1 MGLGPAFFVFV
12 VLARRWRREK
22 DPGTGWM
29 LMTSLDSAIE
39 ELIEPTV
46 ADLGYAVVRVR
57 LSGQQRARLQVMIER
72 LDEQPMDVDDCAE
85 VSRAIST
92 VLDVEDPISGS
103 YTLEV
108 SSPGIDRPLVRVADY
123 DRWAG
128 FAAKVEMEVPV
139 NGRRRFTGRLAGTEG
154 STIRLHTENG
164 DVVLPFAEIR
174 KAKLLLTDD
183 LIDAHAPLDRK
194 TIE

>member
-1 MGLGPAFFVFV
+1 
-12 VLARRWRREK
+12 
-22 DPGTGWM
+22 M
-29 LMTSLDSAIE
+29 LMTALDAAIE
-39 ELIEPTV
+39 ALIEPTV

-57 LSGQQRARLQVMIER
+57 LFGQQRARLQVMIER

-85 VSRAIST
+85 VSRAISA
-92 VLDVEDPISGS
+92 VLDVEDPIVGS

-108 SSPGIDRPLVRVADY
+108 SSPGIDRPLVRLTDY

-128 FAAKVEMEVPV
+128 FAAKVETEVPV

-154 STIRLHTENG
+154 SAIRLRTDDNE
-164 DVVLPFAEIR
+164 VVLPFAEIR

-183 LIDAHAPLDRK
+183 LIAAHAPLNRK